1 VELLHESERTRVIR
15 AWSDGGTV
23 IRKEPLGVG
32 GQQRLRH
39 EVEILERLS
48 GVEGVVRLATGVPRS
63 PGAILL
69 VDVAG
74 RPLSERTSPLDPAEL
89 VELAGSLAR
98 AVAGMH
104 HRGVVHRDINPANVL
119 VTEGEGAACLID
131 FALATTFTAVQP
143 GFVHHSEIVGTLP
156 YLAPE
161 QTGRTARQVDQRADL
176 YAVGATLYELATGA
190 PPFGV
195 DDPLRIIHDHL
206 TRVPVAPSVVN
217 AAVPADL
224 SAIIMHL
231 LEKEP
236 DDRYQSADGLV
247 RDLNL
252 LRRGAVARPGEHD
265 LPASPLTPSRL
276 SGREEEIG
284 ELNLAFVEAV
294 AGRCRGILVGG
305 AAGVGKTSLVNE
317 LRPVVAGEDGWFV
330 AGKFDQFRRNQE
342 YDAVRQAFR
351 ALGRLLLP
359 EPEEQ
364 LVELRER
371 MLRALGPGAG
381 LISAVVPELAALL
394 RVPPELGDPMTAQA
408 RLQRAAV
415 DMLRAVASRKRPV
428 VFFVDDLQWA
438 GRTPLGFVD
447 LLISG
452 DEAIEGLLLVGAYR
466 EEEVD
471 SAHPLT
477 PMLARWWRQPGGL
490 RHLQVDNLTPEG
502 QAAMV
507 ADLLRLPAG
516 RGAELAR
523 LIRPSTGANPY
534 NTVELLHS
542 LRRDG
547 VLVAGDGGWRWDR
560 PTLRGRLERVDVTG
574 LLVARAATLPPAS
587 RQVVRVMACLA
598 GRVELDLLEAA
609 TGLAADEVERRLA
622 PACDAGLLV
631 LESDGQSSAR
641 FHHDRGQE
649 SVLGA
654 LRPRVLRAE
663 RLRLAR
669 RLAGRDDFV
678 SVAAE
683 QYLPVLDAVTEP
695 AERQLIAKLLRR
707 AAGDA
712 GLVSDYQLV
721 ERYLTA
727 AVALLDPADVDGLIT
742 VHAGRHAA
750 LYGLGRLDE
759 GDEVYRI
766 IRELCVSPVQRAA
779 ATVVQVR
786 SLTSRVRLD
795 EAIRLGL
802 DELRQL
808 GLAVPDRDHLEA
820 ETDRGLDAVYQW
832 INQTGTSEDLPRPRI
847 IDRATSDTFRLA
859 DSLIAPTYFAAEP
872 ARDWLSVQALQTWA
886 RDGPNPALLGPASH
900 AAMVTSVRGRDY
912 RTGYRILRRI
922 LAAARECGFESE
934 PDMWGM
940 RFLYAVSAAPWFN
953 PVEDIVPE
961 LRRVLEGFLQ
971 SGDLPSASWAHNVLV
986 QDLLDCAPSLDA
998 LVAQI
1003 EAGIAFAIRTGNSMS
1018 EELLSPWRQL
1028 ARVLR
1033 GEAAGPATDEPTALL
1048 AANPLAATFMRLT
1061 QALAAAIFDRPA
1073 ELAHHTKALTLLPF
1087 LDAIYVEATARLL
1100 QALSLAGQARTTT
1113 QPGRHEAALAELDEK
1128 IAWLSDHATDAPANF
1143 EHLLHLVEAERAWA
1157 GGDFREAAVAF
1168 DLAQCKVAT
1177 RTRPWHRALILERAA
1192 RFHLAHGLAATGS
1205 TLLAAA
1211 RDQYQDWGATAK
1223 VSQLDWA
1230 YPTLRTQPTS
1240 APPATVPSAPVPSAA
1255 VPSAAVPSAPA
1266 RSAAPPVRR
1275 STLATGTIDW
1285 LGVVAASQALS
1296 AEITIEGMQ
1305 TRIVGILSAMTGAT
1319 SVHLLLRDQ
1328 DQQDWSVLAGDASTV
1343 PLAEAGRRCLLPPSA
1358 VRYAERTHEPL
1369 VVADAT
1375 RDDRFQH
1382 DPYLTDLERCALLAI
1397 PITIRGELRA
1407 MLLLE
1412 NRMIRGAFTT
1422 ERLEGIILIAGQLA
1436 VSLDNAQIY
1445 ASLEHKVTERT
1456 QQLATANQRLEQ
1468 LSLTDPMTGLANRR
1482 RLDETLRAEW
1492 HRATRQRTPL
1502 ALAMIDIDHFKLY
1515 NDHYGHTVGDRCLR
1529 QVAACLAA
1537 STRVTDLAARY
1548 GGEEFAIVM
1557 PATDLDAAT
1566 HLAQHL
1572 RAAVAQLAEPH
1583 PLADN
1588 HIVTVSIG
1596 VTATTPTPHDDPTTL
1611 VELAD
1616 TALYQAKD
1624 HGRNRVETALP
1635 GTTPQ

>member
-1 VELLHESERTRVIR
+1 M
-15 AWSDGGTV
+15 
-23 IRKEPLGVG
+23 IRKEPLGPDA
-32 GQQRLRH
+32 QQRIRH

-48 GVEGVVRLATGVPRS
+48 RVEGVVRLATRVPPS
-63 PGAILL
+63 PGSILL

-74 RPLSERTSPLDPAEL
+74 TALSERTSPLDPAEL
-89 VELAGSLAR
+89 VDLAGSLAR

-104 HRGVVHRDINPANVL
+104 HRGVVHRDINPANIV

-143 GFVHHSEIVGTLP
+143 GFVHHSDIVGTLP

-161 QTGRTARQVDQRADL
+161 QTGRTARQVDHRADL

-206 TRVPVAPSVVN
+206 ARVPAAPSAVN

-247 RDLNL
+247 RDLDL
-252 LRRGAVARPGEHD
+252 LRQGAVVRPGERD
-265 LPASPLTPSRL
+265 LPAWPLTPSRP

-284 ELNLAFVEAV
+284 ELNVAFVEAV
-294 AGRCRGILVGG
+294 AGRCRGILVSG
-305 AAGVGKTSLVNE
+305 APGVGKTSLVNE
-317 LRPVVAGEDGWFV
+317 LRPVVAGADGWFV
-330 AGKFDQFRRNQE
+330 AGKFDQFRRDQE

-359 EPEEQ
+359 EPEER

-381 LISAVVPELAALL
+381 LISAVVPELATLL
-394 RVPPELGDPMTAQA
+394 RVPAELGDPMTAQA
-408 RLQRAAV
+408 RLQRARV
-415 DMLRAVASRKRPV
+415 DLLRAVASRKRPV

-438 GRTPLGFVD
+438 GRTSLGFVD

-452 DEAIEGLLLVGAYR
+452 EEKIEGLLLVGAYR
-466 EEEVD
+466 EDEVD

-477 PMLARWWRQPGGL
+477 LMLARWWRQPGGL
-490 RHLQVDNLTPEG
+490 RHLQVDNLTPKG

-516 RGAELAR
+516 RAAELAR

-560 PTLRGRLERVDVTG
+560 PTLRRRLERVDVTG

-587 RQVVRVMACLA
+587 RQVVTVMACLA

-641 FHHDRGQE
+641 FHHDRAQE

-654 LRPRVLRAE
+654 LRPQVLRAE
-663 RLRLAR
+663 RLHLAR
-669 RLAGRDDFV
+669 RLAGRDEFV

-683 QYLPVLDAVTEP
+683 QYLQVLDAVTEP

-712 GLVSDYQLV
+712 GLVSDYQPV

-727 AVALLDPADVDGLIT
+727 AVALLDPADVDDLIT
-742 VHAGRHAA
+742 VHSGRHAA

-766 IRELCVSPVQRAA
+766 IRELCASPVQRAA

-786 SLTSRVRLD
+786 SLTSRGRLD

-859 DSLIAPTYFAAEP
+859 DSLIAATYFAAEP

-900 AAMVTSVRGRDY
+900 ATMVTSIRRRDY

-940 RFLYAVSAAPWFN
+940 RFMYAVSAAPWFN

-961 LRRVLEGFLQ
+961 VRRVLEGFLQ
-971 SGDLPSASWAHNVLV
+971 SGDLPNASWAHNVLV
-986 QDLLDCAPSLDA
+986 QDLLECAPSLDA

-1028 ARVLR
+1028 TRVLR
-1033 GEAAGPATDEPTALL
+1033 GEAAGPATDEPTALP

-1073 ELAHHTKALTLLPF
+1073 ELAHHTKVLMTLLPF
-1087 LDAIYVEATARLL
+1087 LDAVYVEATAHLL
-1100 QALSLAGQARTTT
+1100 RAMALAGQARTAT
-1113 QPGRHEAALAELDEK
+1113 QPGRREAALAELDEEL
-1128 IAWLSDHATDAPANF
+1128 AWLADRAADAPANF

-1168 DLAQCKVAT
+1168 DVAQCEVAT

-1192 RFHLAHGLAATGS
+1192 RFHLAHGMAATGS

-1230 YPTLRTQPTS
+1230 YPTLRSQPTS
-1240 APPATVPSAPVPSAA
+1240 APPAT
-1255 VPSAAVPSAPA
+1255 VPSAPA

-1296 AEITIEGMQ
+1296 SEITVEGMQ
-1305 TRIVGILSAMTGAT
+1305 ARVVGILSAMTGAT
-1319 SVHLLLRDQ
+1319 SVHLLLRDA
-1328 DQQDWSVLAGDASTV
+1328 DQQAWSLLAGDAGTV
-1343 PLAEAGRRCLLPPSA
+1343 PLAEAGRRRLLPPSA
-1358 VRYAERTHEPL
+1358 VRYVERTHEPL
-1369 VVADAT
+1369 VLADAT

-1382 DPYLTDLERCALLAI
+1382 DPYLTNLERCSLLAI
-1397 PITIRGELRA
+1397 PITIRGKLRA

-1422 ERLEGIILIAGQLA
+1422 ERLEGIMLIAGQLA
-1436 VSLDNAQIY
+1436 VSLDNAQVY
-1445 ASLEHKVTERT
+1445 TSLEHRVHERT
-1456 QQLATANQRLEQ
+1456 QQLAAANQRLEQ
-1468 LSLTDPMTGLANRR
+1468 LSVTDPMTGLANRR
-1482 RLDETLRAEW
+1482 RLDEALQAEW
-1492 HRATRQRTPL
+1492 HRATRQHTPL
-1502 ALAMIDIDHFKLY
+1502 ALAMIDIDQFKLY

-1529 QVAACLAA
+1529 QIATCLATG
-1537 STRVTDLAARY
+1537 TRTTDLPARY

-1557 PATDLDAAT
+1557 PATDLHAAT
-1566 HLAQHL
+1566 QLTQRL
-1572 RAAVAQLAEPH
+1572 RVAVVRLAEPH

-1596 VTATTPTPHDDPTTL
+1596 VTATTPTPHDDPTSL
-1611 VELAD
+1611 IELAD
-1616 TALYQAKD
+1616 IALYQAKD
-1624 HGRNRVETALP
+1624 HGRNRVETELP
-1635 GTTPQ
+1635 HTTPQ